1 MSGTRR
7 HYRRTASKR
16 VSAPRVEILESLLN
30 ELALILLPR
39 GMTPNWFAELTR
51 VAFVQAASKMSR
63 LQNGRVN
70 VSRVAAKT
78 GLRRADIARLLKHRQ
93 TTLRRF
99 AYTAVDR
106 VIDGWCVDQEFLT
119 KGGQPRRLKLNGR
132 YASFTRLVAKC
143 GIDIPP
149 KAILDELRQ
158 IGAVRDLGGDLQLSA
173 SLFFRRRHDFADVSP
188 VLRQLTKRLRAV
200 SKTRRSPLA
209 IN

>member
-1 MSGTRR
+1 M
-7 HYRRTASKR
+7 R
-16 VSAPRVEILESLLN
+16 VSGPGVQILEKLLN

-78 GLRRADIARLLKHRQ
+78 GLRRAEIARLLKYRPQ
-93 TTLRRF
+93 GLQRF
-99 AYTAVDR
+99 VHTAVDR
-106 VIDGWCVDQEFLT
+106 AIESWCGDQEFLT
-119 KGGQPRRLKLNGR
+119 KGGRPKRLKLNGR
-132 YASFTRLVAKC
+132 YASFSRLVAKC
-143 GIDIPP
+143 GVDIPP

-158 IGAVRDLGGDLQLSA
+158 MGAVRDLGGDLHLSA

-188 VLRQLTKRLRAV
+188 ILRQLTRRLRAV
-200 SKTRRSPLA
+200 SKPRRPPLA
-209 IN
+209 ID

>member
-1 MSGTRR
+1 M
-7 HYRRTASKR
+7 R
-16 VSAPRVEILESLLN
+16 VSAPGVQLLENLLN

-78 GLRRADIARLLKHRQ
+78 GLTRAEIARLLKYRPP
-93 TTLRRF
+93 TLQRF
-99 AYTAVDR
+99 VDTAVDR
-106 VIDGWCVDQEFLT
+106 VIEGWCGDHEFLT
-119 KGGQPRRLKLNGR
+119 KGGRPKRLKLNGR
-132 YASFTRLVAKC
+132 YASFARLVAKC

-158 IGAVRDLGGDLQLSA
+158 IGAVRDLEGDLQLSP

-188 VLRQLTKRLRAV
+188 ILRQLTKRLRAV
-200 SKTRRSPLA
+200 SKSRRPPLA